1 MLFRKKKKAV
11 KPTGDGIHDYN
22 EGLRAYDRGEY
33 DLAIKM
39 FQAAAAEGSGDGYVR
54 LGEEYEKGTVL
65 KQDYNLAL
73 ENYLKAVGMD
83 TPFAYE
89 RLINLYRNPAF
100 PGRSEE
106 KALYYLEKGAEYE
119 QKRGRYLLGMTFD
132 LGLHYYD
139 LGQTEKANELFDKS
153 LTLVKAKPIS
163 GYEMPGYSSH
173 TYSPKPDVLK
183 AKMKAHN
190 IDSNR
195 IMLNYMAIL
204 HSDEESILKLLEDA
218 YRSRDI
224 DKVNDYAY
232 RGIKYP
238 SIHFFLLKKYFA
250 SLKRSAPVSEDATL
264 NVVICEY
271 LALEQKCYKYMEEV
285 REKYSELYKDYTHLY
300 RHDKKTF
307 FAEID
312 NFIDTYDAG
321 SQKI

>member
-1 MLFRKKKKAV
+1 MLFGKKKKAV
-11 KPTGDGIHDYN
+11 KPTGDRIHDYN
-22 EGLRAYDRGEY
+22 EGLWAYDRGEY

-39 FQAAAAEGSGDGYVR
+39 FQAAAAEGSGDSYVS
-54 LGEEYEKGTVL
+54 LGEEYEKGTIL

-73 ENYLKAVGMD
+73 ENYLRAIGMD

-119 QKRGRYLLGMTFD
+119 QKHNRYRLGMTFD

-190 IDSNR
+190 IEFNR
-195 IMLNYMAIL
+195 IMLNYMDIL
-204 HSDEESILKLLEDA
+204 HRDEESILKLLEDA
-218 YRSRDI
+218 FRSRDF
-224 DKVNDYAY
+224 DKVSHYAY
-232 RGIKYP
+232 RGVEYP

-250 SLKRSAPVSEDATL
+250 SLNRSSPVSEDADL
-264 NVVICEY
+264 NVVICQY
-271 LALEQKCYKYMEEV
+271 LALEQKCYKYMDEV
-285 REKYSELYKDYTHLY
+285 KEQYGQLYSDYTALY
-300 RHDKKTF
+300 RTDKEAFMTKL
-307 FAEID
+307 
-312 NFIDTYDAG
+312 NHFIYTYDP
-321 SQKI
+321 KK